1 MTDRAR
7 AKDNI
12 DFVTNTV
19 VSEVLGTDHGQVKG
33 VKLTDTVTG
42 EEREMEADG
51 LFVAIGH
58 DPTTALFSGILDMDE
73 AGYLVTREGS
83 TETNVPGVFA
93 AGDARRGQS
102 LVVWA
107 ISEGRQAA
115 RCCDEF
121 LMGYS
126 DLPRVDLF

>member
-1 MTDRAR
+1 
-7 AKDNI
+7 
-12 DFVTNTV
+12 
-19 VSEVLGTDHGQVKG
+19 VSDVLGTGHGQVKG

-58 DPTTALFSGILDMDE
+58 DPTTALFSGVLDMDE

-93 AGDARRGQS
+93 AGD
-102 LVVWA
+102 VVDHVY
-107 ISEGRQAA
+107 RQAVTA
-115 RCCDEF
+115 AG
-121 LMGYS
+121 MGCMAALDAERWLAHS
-126 DLPRVDLF
+126 EDPPEAAATPA